1 MYQTL
6 KTTTMKLKKHIEELK
21 IRYEQSEGPVDKKD
35 KQFFLTMKEET
46 KSIYR
51 ILEEWEKLALQVIK
65 YDKINVHPQQII
77 STAENVELIILH
89 SYYIDAKRK
98 RYMNLYKSCQYVMDQ
113 LLRALKEGKFV

>member
-1 MYQTL
+1 
-6 KTTTMKLKKHIEELK
+6 MKLKKHIEELK